1 MVLPGYSP
9 DTYFTSDQGIM
20 QTLVAISGASGRTG
34 YRIAEEAL
42 ARGRAVRLLVR
53 STSKLPPSL
62 AGCDIRRLDFGR
74 LSQLVEAL
82 RGCHSLV
89 MATGARPS
97 VNLLGPFQVD
107 TQAVQRQVQACR
119 QAGVGRVL
127 LVSSL
132 CSGQLWHNLNLFG
145 LILVCKRWGEEALE
159 SSGLDWTVVRPG
171 GLKEAEA
178 DPEQQEL
185 VVSGANTQQQG
196 TIPRRL
202 VARYCLECLDTPS
215 TVHQVLEITSKPR
228 QAP

>member
-1 MVLPGYSP
+1 
-9 DTYFTSDQGIM
+9 M
-20 QTLVAISGASGRTG
+20 QSIVAISGASGRTG
-34 YRIAEEAL
+34 FRIAEEAL

-53 STSKLPPSL
+53 PASKLLPSL
-62 AGCDIRRLDFGR
+62 AHCDVRRLDFGR

-89 MATGARPS
+89 IATGARPS

-107 TQAVQRQVQACR
+107 TRTVQRQVQACQ
-119 QAGVGRVL
+119 QAGVGRVV

-132 CSGQLWHNLNLFG
+132 CSGQFRHNLNLFG

-159 SSGLDWTVVRPG
+159 RSGSDWTIVRPG
-171 GLKEAEA
+171 GLKEAEV
-178 DPEQQEL
+178 DPERQEL

-202 VARYCLECLDTPS
+202 VARYCLDCLDAPNTIR
-215 TVHQVLEITSKPR
+215 QVLEITSKPR